1 MTEKNLL
8 KLGFFGVFLGCLIS
22 FSACGSDSSSSAGG
36 NDGIESSD
44 SQEDGSS
51 ASQEGGDNGS
61 SGSTNPSSNSNSGSN
76 SSSKQEPKSETQSSK
91 EVLNPENKKVTGTC
105 SASPS
110 KIKKGEIATWEFLR
124 GGDASFL
131 DQIMAPFKWSFTNAK
146 TESLQGNGLNVVN
159 VRYENSGTSKATLV
173 VDGNEIQCEPLQVQ
187 GVPITITSC
196 EPTSKTAN
204 AGETITWNVKATSE
218 SKIKGYSW
226 SSTYGTAEGS
236 GSTGKMTATADMHK
250 QNVTA
255 VVAVTNE
262 DNTTENYTCT
272 PVTVIDPNKVDVTFV
287 EDGDEQSVPTNEPFV
302 AQIPAC
308 SDPYN
313 GATACTFIC
322 DTHSTT
328 GEKAKVVI
336 DNIECSQNDAT
347 YVQCSLQPVAGQKIS
362 ITIEANVS
370 TIGCRVSKY

>member
-1 MTEKNLL
+1 M
-8 KLGFFGVFLGCLIS
+8 V
-22 FSACGSDSSSSAGG
+22 AM
-36 NDGIESSD
+36 
-44 SQEDGSS
+44 
-51 ASQEGGDNGS
+51 
-61 SGSTNPSSNSNSGSN
+61 P
-76 SSSKQEPKSETQSSK
+76 
-91 EVLNPENKKVTGTC
+91 
-105 SASPS
+105 
-110 KIKKGEIATWEFLR
+110 
-124 GGDASFL
+124 
-131 DQIMAPFKWSFTNAK
+131 
-146 TESLQGNGLNVVN
+146 
-159 VRYENSGTSKATLV
+159 
-173 VDGNEIQCEPLQVQ
+173 
-187 GVPITITSC
+187 
-196 EPTSKTAN
+196 PTSKTAN